1 MDEKIKENLI
11 YIRDNIKVDGILD
24 MNDYGCL
31 TGFNR
36 KEVEE
41 NKCGTAGCALGW
53 SALLPKFKEEVNNS
67 FNSWGKF
74 DYYIF
79 DNQILPGFF
88 RDHQECW
95 EFLFGYMWED
105 YDNTIKGFKKRVTFL
120 LDYKGDY
127 NDFTYDEENFKEGWS

>member
-53 SALLPKFKEEVNNS
+53 SALLPKFEKEVNNS
-67 FNSWGKF
+67 FNSWVNLITIFLIIK
-74 DYYIF
+74 YYLDSLEI
-79 DNQILPGFF
+79 
-88 RDHQECW
+88 
-95 EFLFGYMWED
+95 
-105 YDNTIKGFKKRVTFL
+105 IKNVG
-120 LDYKGDY
+120 
-127 NDFTYDEENFKEGWS
+127 NFYLVICGRLR